1 MIRILLADDHPVFRR
16 GLELVLS
23 GIADFQV
30 CAIAENGEQA
40 VELAAMHRPEVVI
53 MDLRMPLVDGIGATG
68 RIVSRNPAPAVLV
81 LSMFGDGEL
90 VLAALRA
97 GARGYLLKGAGEEQ
111 IERAVRAVAAGEAIF
126 DAQVATRV
134 LAQFDQAVDPA
145 VSALP
150 MLTERELQVLR
161 LLDQGLGNAAIAAE
175 LGVALKTVRNHVSN
189 ILAKLQARDRHEA
202 VQRLHPH
209 SDGEY

>member
-126 DAQVATRV
+126 DAQIAARV

>member
-23 GIADFQV
+23 GVADFQV
-30 CAIAENGEQA
+30 CAIAENGEQV
-40 VELAAMHRPEVVI
+40 VELVAMHRPEVVI

-126 DAQVATRV
+126 DAQIAARV

>member
-16 GLELVLS
+16 GLDLVLS

-30 CAIAENGEQA
+30 CAIAEDGGQA
-40 VELAAMHRPEVVI
+40 VELSELHRPDVVI
-53 MDLRMPLVDGIGATG
+53 MDLRMPVLDGIAATG
-68 RIVSRNPAPAVLV
+68 RLVSRTPPPAVLV
-81 LSMFGDGEL
+81 LSMFGDEDL

-97 GARGYLLKGAGEEQ
+97 GARGYLLKGAGEVQ

-126 DAQVATRV
+126 DAQIASRV
-134 LAQFDQAVDPA
+134 LAYFDQPTDPA
-145 VSALP
+145 RAALP

-161 LLDQGLGNAAIAAE
+161 LMDRDLGNAAIAAE

-189 ILAKLQARDRHEA
+189 ILAKLQVRDRYEA
-202 VQRLHPH
+202 MQRLHAR
-209 SDGEY
+209 DQELR

>member
-68 RIVSRNPAPAVLV
+68 RIVSRNPAQI
-81 LSMFGDGEL
+81 G
-90 VLAALRA
+90 RA
-97 GARGYLLKGAGEEQ
+97 
-111 IERAVRAVAAGEAIF
+111 
-126 DAQVATRV
+126 
-134 LAQFDQAVDPA
+134 
-145 VSALP
+145 
-150 MLTERELQVLR
+150 
-161 LLDQGLGNAAIAAE
+161 
-175 LGVALKTVRNHVSN
+175 HV
-189 ILAKLQARDRHEA
+189 
-202 VQRLHPH
+202 
-209 SDGEY
+209 

>member
-30 CAIAENGEQA
+30 CAIAENGEQV

-126 DAQVATRV
+126 DAQIAARV

>member
-126 DAQVATRV
+126 DAQIATRV

>member
-30 CAIAENGEQA
+30 CAIAENGEQV

-126 DAQVATRV
+126 DAQIATRV

>member
-1 MIRILLADDHPVFRR
+1 MRILLADDHPVFRR

-126 DAQVATRV
+126 DAQIATRV

>member
-90 VLAALRA
+90 VLAALRV

-126 DAQVATRV
+126 DAQIATRV